1 VRLPG
6 FVRRNWKLKVLCFF
20 IAFVTWVGVV
30 YAGNPPETKLVSVPI
45 PQSSANIPAGFVL
58 VHPVNNVQA
67 RVGGSQ
73 NTLDSLD
80 PAVLVAN
87 VDWAAV
93 NRVGTYSIPVTII
106 NSDSQIELIDAPT
119 SLQVDVDRFAS
130 VSVPVTIEI
139 TNTPPVGYVSGTE
152 HPSPSTVAVRGPA
165 HELSGIKALVA
176 VNLSNQ
182 KANFEAQVPVFVYD
196 ASNRRINDLGVS
208 PQQINVSISITA
220 YVTTRTVAVV
230 AKTTGSPSPGRYL
243 LSIEVTPF
251 AVVATAPQDLLNSFL
266 NVSTVA
272 IPIGGITGAYTESV
286 NLVAPAGVT
295 LSVSKVTVTIEM
307 GTLPPPPTS
316 APTPTPTPTPSP
328 SPT

>member
-45 PQSSANIPAGFVL
+45 PQSSVSLPAGYVL

-73 NTLDSLD
+73 STLDSLN

-93 NRVGTYSIPVTII
+93 DRVGTYSIPVSII
-106 NSDSQIELIDAPT
+106 NSDSQIELIDAPA
-119 SLQVDVDRFAS
+119 SLQVDVDRFGS
-130 VSVPVTIEI
+130 VSVPVTIDV
-139 TNTPPVGYVSGTE
+139 TNPPPVGYERGVE
-152 HPSPSTVAVRGPA
+152 QPSPSTVAVRGPE
-165 HELSGIKALVA
+165 HELSGITAVAA

-182 KANFEAQVPVFVYD
+182 KANFAAQVPVYVYD
-196 ASNRRINDLGVS
+196 SSNRRINDLGVS
-208 PQQINVSISITA
+208 PQLVNISISITA
-220 YVTTRTVAVV
+220 YVTTRTVAVTPKIV
-230 AKTTGSPSPGRYL
+230 GTPSTGRYL
-243 LSIEVTPF
+243 VSIVVTPF
-251 AVVATAPQDLLNSFL
+251 TVIATGPQDLLNSFL
-266 NVSTVA
+266 TINTVA
-272 IPIGGITGAYTESV
+272 IPIGGIIGDFTESV
-286 NLVAPAGVT
+286 NLVIPAGVD
-295 LSVSKVTVTIEM
+295 LSVSKVTVAIDM
-307 GTLPPPPTS
+307 GTVPPPPPT
-316 APTPTPTPTPSP
+316 PTPAPTPTPSP